1 MNTLQ
6 NRPRLPL
13 RAGLAVLATFTASMA
28 FAHAKLTSSTPAA
41 DSTINAPKSIELHF
55 DEGVEAKMSSV
66 KLTAAD
72 GTAIATM
79 SMNDAK
85 DPAVLSVMPNSP
97 LKAGRYTVKWSAVTD
112 DGHKTQGT
120 FSFTVQ

>member
-1 MNTLQ
+1 MH
-6 NRPRLPL
+6 NRPR
-13 RAGLAVLATFTASMA
+13 RAVRAVIAVLASFTASLA
-28 FAHAKLTSSTPAA
+28 LAHAKLTSSTPAA
-41 DSTINAPKSIELHF
+41 DSTTSAPKTIELHF

-66 KLTAAD
+66 KVTAAD
-72 GTAIATM
+72 GTVVATM
-79 SMNDAK
+79 SMNDSK
-85 DPAVLSVMPNSP
+85 EPTLLSVMPNAP

>member
-1 MNTLQ
+1 MNTLYS
-6 NRPRLPL
+6 RPLTMARLS
-13 RAGLAVLATFTASMA
+13 LALLMTTAASMA
-28 FAHAKLTSSTPAA
+28 LAHAKLTRSSPAA
-41 DSTINAPKSIELHF
+41 DSTIAAPMAIELHF

-66 KLTAAD
+66 KLMAAD
-72 GTAIATM
+72 GDAVAAM
-79 SMNDAK
+79 SMNDSK
-85 DPAVLSVMPNSP
+85 DPTMLSIMPNSP